1 MKVTT
6 ITLQEATV
14 FPDLNA
20 SEGKE
25 AGFERTV
32 LSLTPLKYKH
42 FRAVSQKPEEDQM
55 HYLMMQMTG
64 LSDDD
69 LGELLPGDAAKLS
82 GLVFDSMKEYMQLG
96 QKIVKNMELDK

>member
-1 MKVTT
+1 MKITT
-6 ITLQEATV
+6 LKLEEPTA

-20 SEGKE
+20 AEGKE
-25 AGFERTV
+25 PGFERDALN
-32 LSLTPLKYKH
+32 LSSLKYKH
-42 FRAVSQKPEEDQM
+42 FRAVAVKPEEDQM

-69 LGELLPGDAAKLS
+69 LGELLPSDAAKLS
-82 GLVFDSMKEYMQLG
+82 ELVFDSMKEYMQLG

>member
-1 MKVTT
+1 MKLTT
-6 ITLQEATV
+6 LKLQEATA

-20 SEGKE
+20 AEGKDV
-25 AGFERTV
+25 GFERDS
-32 LSLTPLKYKH
+32 LSLTSLKYKH
-42 FRAVSQKPEEDQM
+42 FRAVAQKPDEDQM

-82 GLVFDSMKEYMQLG
+82 ELVFDSMKEYMQLG
-96 QKIVKNMELDK
+96 QKIVKNMESQN